1 MRKWYLFGFVVLAVG
16 LIAPAGYAGE
26 EAAAAPAPEAAPAP
40 APEAAP
46 APAPAPPLPLDT
58 EAPRQVNVSVKV
70 VEFQTEKNVET
81 GFSAFFSRRNKERL
95 YGRVTSGNGAIR
107 TADLTFP
114 TDSGN
119 RLEGLTVFLDNIST
133 NYGDIEMVLQALV
146 DENRA
151 YILSRPKAMV
161 MIGAERPGTVIK
173 TVREIPYE
181 DTTVVGATTVQA
193 TSFRDT
199 GVALT
204 LKVPKVT
211 DDDGNWATL
220 EDTYVNLQVQAEVKE
235 LGSRIVIALDDSL
248 GGGNQI
254 TAPVFITRSIMTD
267 VWVRNGQVL
276 VLGGLYRNTKQK
288 SLETV
293 PWLTQAED
301 VAVGVAENF
310 IPGNFIGAP
319 LSTTFGHREADEGRR
334 ELVFF
339 IKSELW
345 RAPFVVA
352 DEHGFVNLGEE
363 TPASKVSP
371 TGLLTDIL
379 EGVSSIPQNLGDAI
393 TGGSTG
399 TGIDS
404 ELKMEEDK

>member
-1 MRKWYLFGFVVLAVG
+1 MRKWCLFGLIVLLVG
-16 LIAPAGYAGE
+16 LVAPVVFAGE
-26 EAAAAPAPEAAPAP
+26 EAAA
-40 APEAAP
+40 
-46 APAPAPPLPLDT
+46 PPPPPPPPPPPVDK
-58 EAPRQVNVSVKV
+58 EAPKQVNVSVKV
-70 VEFQTEKNVET
+70 VEFQTVKSVET
-81 GFSAFFSRRNKERL
+81 GFSAFFARRNKERL

-133 NYGDIEMVLQALV
+133 GYGDIEMVLQALV

-181 DTTVVGATTVQA
+181 DTTVVGATVVQA

-235 LGSRIVIALDDSL
+235 LGSRIVIALDDRL
-248 GGGNQI
+248 AGANQI
-254 TAPVFITRSIMTD
+254 TAPVFITRSITTD

-288 SLETV
+288 SIETV

-319 LSTTFGHREADEGRR
+319 ISATVGHREADEGRR

-345 RAPFVVA
+345 RPAIVVA
-352 DEHGFVNLGEE
+352 DEHGFVDLGDEIA
-363 TPASKVSP
+363 PSKISP
-371 TGLLTDIL
+371 KGLLTDIL
-379 EGVSSIPQNLGDAI
+379 EGVADIPQNLGEAI
-393 TGGSTG
+393 IGAPPEGG
-399 TGIDS
+399 IES

>member
-1 MRKWYLFGFVVLAVG
+1 MRKWYVFGFVVLAVG
-16 LIAPAGYAGE
+16 LIAPIGYAE
-26 EAAAAPAPEAAPAP
+26 DEAAPAP
-40 APEAAP
+40 AEEAPP
-46 APAPAPPLPLDT
+46 APVLPLDAQ
-58 EAPRQVNVSVKV
+58 APRQVNVSVKV

-81 GFSAFFSRRNKERL
+81 GFSAFFSRRSKERL

-114 TDSGN
+114 TDTGN
-119 RLEGLTVFLDNIST
+119 RMEGLTVFLDNIST
-133 NYGDIEMVLQALV
+133 SYGDIEMVLQALV
-146 DENRA
+146 NENRA

-161 MIGAERPGTVIK
+161 VIGAERPGTVIK

-204 LKVPKVT
+204 LKVPQVT

-220 EDTYVNLQVQAEVKE
+220 EDTYINLQVQAEVKE
-235 LGSRIVIALDDSL
+235 LGTRIVIALDGSL

-254 TAPVFITRSIMTD
+254 TAPGFITRSISTD

-319 LSTTFGHREADEGRR
+319 LSTTFGHRETDEGRR

-352 DEHGFVNLGEE
+352 DEHGFVDLREE
-363 TPASKVSP
+363 TPSTKLSP

-379 EGVSSIPQNLGDAI
+379 EGVSSIPQNLSEAI
-393 TGGSTG
+393 TGGSSS

-404 ELKMEEDK
+404 ELKMEDDK

>member
-1 MRKWYLFGFVVLAVG
+1 MRKWYLIGLVVLMVG
-16 LIAPAGYAGE
+16 LIAPVVFAGE
-26 EAAAAPAPEAAPAP
+26 EAPAEAAPPPPPPPPPPDAAAPQ
-40 APEAAP
+40 
-46 APAPAPPLPLDT
+46 
-58 EAPRQVNVSVKV
+58 QVNVSVKV
-70 VEFQTEKNVET
+70 VEFQTVKSVET
-81 GFSAFFSRRNKERL
+81 GFSAFFARRNKERL

-114 TDSGN
+114 TSSGT

-133 NYGDIEMVLQALV
+133 NYGDIELVLQALV

-181 DTTVVGATTVQA
+181 DTTVVGATVVQA

-211 DDDGNWATL
+211 DDDGDWSTL
-220 EDTYVNLQVQAEVKE
+220 DDTYINLDVQAEVKE

-248 GGGNQI
+248 AGGSQI
-254 TAPVFITRSIMTD
+254 TAPVFITRSIITN

-288 SLETV
+288 SLETI

-301 VAVGVAENF
+301 VAVGLAENVV
-310 IPGNFIGAP
+310 PGNFIGAP
-319 LSTTFGHREADEGRR
+319 LSATVGHRDTDEGRR

-339 IKSELW
+339 IKSEIW
-345 RAPFVVA
+345 RPSYLVA
-352 DEHGFVNLGEE
+352 DEHGFVDLEE
-363 TPASKVSP
+363 DTGPKVSP

-379 EGVSSIPQNLGDAI
+379 EGVSDIPQNLGEAI
-393 TGGSTG
+393 TGGPTED
-399 TGIDS
+399 GIEA
-404 ELKMEEDK
+404 ELKMEEEN

>member
-1 MRKWYLFGFVVLAVG
+1 MRKWYLFGLIVLLVG
-16 LIAPAGYAGE
+16 LIAPAGFAGE
-26 EAAAAPAPEAAPAP
+26 EAPAEEAPPPPPPDEAAPK
-40 APEAAP
+40 
-46 APAPAPPLPLDT
+46 
-58 EAPRQVNVSVKV
+58 QVNVSVKV
-70 VEFQTEKNVET
+70 VEFQTVKSVET
-81 GFSAFFSRRNKERL
+81 GFSAFFARRNKERL

-114 TDSGN
+114 TSSGS

-133 NYGDIEMVLQALV
+133 HYGDIEMVLQALV

-181 DTTVVGATTVQA
+181 DTTVVGATVVQA

-211 DDDGNWATL
+211 DDDGDWATL
-220 EDTYVNLQVQAEVKE
+220 EDTYINLNVQAEVKE

-248 GGGNQI
+248 TSGGTQI
-254 TAPVFITRSIMTD
+254 TAPVFITRSIQTN
-267 VWVRNGQVL
+267 VWVRHGQVL

-301 VAVGVAENF
+301 VAVGLAERVV
-310 IPGNFIGAP
+310 PGNFIGAP
-319 LSTTFGHREADEGRR
+319 LSATVGHRNTDDGRR

-339 IKSELW
+339 IKSEVW
-345 RAPFVVA
+345 RPSYLVA
-352 DEHGFVNLGEE
+352 DEHGFVDLEEE
-363 TPASKVSP
+363 TSQKVSP

-379 EGVSSIPQNLGDAI
+379 EGVSDIPQNLGEAI
-393 TGGSTG
+393 TGEPTDE
-399 TGIDS
+399 GIEA
-404 ELKMEEDK
+404 ELKREDED

>member
-1 MRKWYLFGFVVLAVG
+1 VSVG
-16 LIAPAGYAGE
+16 Q
-26 EAAAAPAPEAAPAP
+26 EAAAPPAPEAAPAAPAPEAAPA
-40 APEAAP
+40 
-46 APAPAPPLPLDT
+46 APAPPPPPPPDI
-58 EAPRQVNVSVKV
+58 EAPKQVNVSCKV
-70 VEFQTEKNVET
+70 VEFQTTKSVET
-81 GFSAFFSRRNKERL
+81 GFSAFFARRNKERL

-114 TDSGN
+114 TDSGT

-181 DTTVVGATTVQA
+181 DTTVVGATVVQA

-220 EDTYVNLQVQAEVKE
+220 EDTYINLEVAAEVKE
-235 LGSRIVIALDDSL
+235 LGNRIVIALDDSL
-248 GGGNQI
+248 SGGTQI
-254 TAPVFITRSIMTD
+254 TAPVFITRSIMTS
-267 VWVRNGQVL
+267 VWVRHGQVL
-276 VLGGLYRNTKQK
+276 VLGGLYRNTRQK

-301 VAVGVAENF
+301 AAVGLAETF
-310 IPGNFIGAP
+310 VPGNLIGAP
-319 LSTTFGHREADEGRR
+319 ISATVGHRETDEGRR

-339 IKSELW
+339 IKSEVW
-345 RAPFVVA
+345 RPSFLVA
-352 DEHGFVNLGEE
+352 DEHGFVGLEE
-363 TPASKVSP
+363 DTSNKVSP

-379 EGVSSIPQNLGDAI
+379 EGVSEIPQSLGEAI
-393 TGGSTG
+393 TGGPTEK
-399 TGIDS
+399 GIEAD
-404 ELKMEEDK
+404 LKMEEDK